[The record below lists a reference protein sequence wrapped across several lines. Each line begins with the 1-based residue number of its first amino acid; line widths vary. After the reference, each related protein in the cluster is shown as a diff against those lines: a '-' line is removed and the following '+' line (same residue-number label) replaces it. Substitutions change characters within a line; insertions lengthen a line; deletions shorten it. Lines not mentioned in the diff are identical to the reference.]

1 MRRFLRSLSIHA
13 IVLWFIAMY
22 VGGVSFGNDLK
33 LLVIAALALTLAD
46 GLIRPFI
53 NLLLLPLNLVT
64 LGTMRWVS
72 SAITLYIVTL
82 VVPSLKITAFTYPG
96 LSTGLFIIP
105 AITFSVLWAFIVIAL
120 LLSFFS
126 SILFWLFR

>member
-1 MRRFLRSLSIHA
+1 MRRILRSLAVHA

-22 VGGVSFGNDLK
+22 VGGVNFGNDPK
-33 LLVIAALALTLAD
+33 LLLLASLALTLAD
-46 GLIRPFI
+46 TLIRPFI

-64 LGTMRWVS
+64 LGTFRWVS
-72 SAITLYIVTL
+72 SAITLYIATL

-105 AITFSVLWAFIVIAL
+105 AISFSVLWAFIIVAL
-120 LLSFFS
+120 LISFLS
-126 SILFWLFR
+126 SILFWLFH